1 MVLQNFSIRP
11 SVDGEIQFSRHAAFG
26 AEKLRR
32 VFAPGNAFKGIVLVG
47 EFMGW
52 NYAVGKGGAIFML
65 LIVLGLLAAC
75 GAPSTPTSAP
85 PPANTAAQDT
95 PDACASFMAEVSA
108 KLHIPLGVAR
118 VLLGDLVTA
127 GHLKTRTTISENTT
141 SDERRELIERTLS
154 GLRAL

>member
-1 MVLQNFSIRP
+1 M
-11 SVDGEIQFSRHAAFG
+11 HA
-26 AEKLRR
+26 
-32 VFAPGNAFKGIVLVG
+32 
-47 EFMGW
+47 
-52 NYAVGKGGAIFML
+52 
-65 LIVLGLLAAC
+65 
-75 GAPSTPTSAP
+75 S
-85 PPANTAAQDT
+85 PPAARIVRPYALTAGRTRPAVDLPIEAT
-95 PDACASFMAEVSA
+95 FEVLPSGRSTTWPEGDLSGRIIELCAATESVAEVSA

>member
-1 MVLQNFSIRP
+1 MAPDGRDVSAGPRLVRPYALTSGRTESVVDLPIEATFEVLASGRSATWPEGDLSGRIIELCAATE
-11 SVDGEIQFSRHAAFG
+11 SV
-26 AEKLRR
+26 
-32 VFAPGNAFKGIVLVG
+32 
-47 EFMGW
+47 
-52 NYAVGKGGAIFML
+52 
-65 LIVLGLLAAC
+65 
-75 GAPSTPTSAP
+75 
-85 PPANTAAQDT
+85 
-95 PDACASFMAEVSA
+95 AEVSA

>member
-1 MVLQNFSIRP
+1 MAP
-11 SVDGEIQFSRHAAFG
+11 DGREA
-26 AEKLRR
+26 
-32 VFAPGNAFKGIVLVG
+32 
-47 EFMGW
+47 
-52 NYAVGKGGAIFML
+52 
-65 LIVLGLLAAC
+65 
-75 GAPSTPTSAP
+75 
-85 PPANTAAQDT
+85 TAAPRLVRPYALTSGRTESVVDLPIEAT
-95 PDACASFMAEVSA
+95 FEVLPSGRTTTWPEGDLSGRILDLCAATESVAEVSA

>member
-1 MVLQNFSIRP
+1 MAPDGREVSAGPRLVRPYALTSGRTESVVDLPIEATFEVLP
-11 SVDGEIQFSRHAAFG
+11 SGRTTTWPEGDLSGRIIDLCAAT
-26 AEKLRR
+26 ES
-32 VFAPGNAFKGIVLVG
+32 V
-47 EFMGW
+47 
-52 NYAVGKGGAIFML
+52 
-65 LIVLGLLAAC
+65 
-75 GAPSTPTSAP
+75 
-85 PPANTAAQDT
+85 
-95 PDACASFMAEVSA
+95 AEVSA